1 MQKPAIVFMGTPEF
15 AVASLDAIVNAGY
28 PVKAVITAP
37 DKPSGR
43 GLQLHAS
50 PVKEYAIAHRIP
62 VLQPLKLKDAEFLK
76 VLRDLRADLQ
86 VIVAFRML
94 PEEVWNMPPFGTFNL
109 HASLLPQ
116 YRGAAPI
123 NWAIINGE
131 KSTGVTTFFLNHEI
145 DKGSVIFK
153 KEIPIGENDT
163 AGDIHDTLMNI
174 GAGLVVQTIRDI
186 AENRVVPLEQIKM
199 EHTGLL
205 HPAPKIFKNDC
216 KINWSCQTQHIHN
229 LIRGLSPYPAAWSEM
244 MRASDNP
251 MTVKIYFGKVIMQKP
266 DVPPGTIKSDGKQF
280 LNVATSDGYYGID
293 KIQLQG
299 KKQLGIAEFLRGFTE
314 IDQYRFI

>member
-1 MQKPAIVFMGTPEF
+1 MGTPEF

-50 PVKEYAIAHRIP
+50 PVKEYAITHEIP
-62 VLQPLKLKDAEFLK
+62 VLQPLKLKDADFLK
-76 VLRDLRADLQ
+76 TLHDLHADLQ

-94 PEEVWNMPPFGTFNL
+94 PEEVWNMPPLGTFNL

-123 NWAIINGE
+123 HWAIINGE
-131 KSTGVTTFFLNHEI
+131 KSTGATTFFLNHEI
-145 DKGSVIFK
+145 DKGSVIYK
-153 KEIPIGENDT
+153 KEISIGENDT
-163 AGDIHDTLMNI
+163 AGDIHDVLMNL

-186 AENRVVPLEQIKM
+186 AENKVVPVEQNKM
-199 EHTGLL
+199 EHTGPL
-205 HPAPKIFKNDC
+205 HSAPKIFKHDC
-216 KINWSCQTQHIHN
+216 RINWSYQTQQIHN
-229 LIRGLSPYPAAWSEM
+229 LIRGLSPYPAAWSEIKS
-244 MRASDNP
+244 ASGAP
-251 MTVKIYFGKVIMQKP
+251 MTVKIFMGYMILQKP
-266 DVPPGTIKSDGKQF
+266 NVPPGTIKSDGKQF
-280 LNVATSDGYYGID
+280 LHVATSDGYYRID

-299 KKQLGIAEFLRGFTE
+299 KKQLGIADFLRGFPE